1 MPNILAKDGNNTA
14 IYLKSTKAN
23 SNADPAISQEDLLNA
38 LGTEANTSAPASDA
52 GPATLNGRLIR
63 IAQRLTTVLDRLP
76 GSLGRTTMGG
86 SISVTVASDQP
97 AIPVSATFVSDG
109 LTNAEL
115 RATPVGISSDALGSP
130 GDAPA
135 TTGNGSILAFLKGVT
150 NRLPALTTNNR
161 IPVDIGGNGSITVTS
176 GTITVENSVRVNN
189 APGDSIPVAVQGT
202 IAANTGLNPLTD
214 SQLRASAVPVSVG
227 GSVAVTG
234 ALTDTQLRASAIPVS
249 ASSLPLPTGAANATL
264 QSTGNASLAS
274 IDGKLAV
281 NNTRLLVDPSGVTQ
295 PISASTLPLPTGA
308 STAAA
313 QATGNTS
320 LANID
325 GKLPANLTVSGTRL
339 LVDSSGITQPVSLA
353 TIPLATGAS
362 TATLQTTA
370 NTSLASIDSKLA
382 TLGTKTAAASLP
394 VTMASDQLS
403 QPVTMSPIILTNVSG
418 DQTLLTPATGKALR
432 IYSLVL
438 SNPTTLTSFVL
449 KAGNTAI
456 SATLQAYDYGQEFP
470 NPLGLATNQAFVIN
484 LPTTGTLNGYIT
496 WRQE

>member
-23 SNADPAISQEDLLNA
+23 SNADPAISQENLLDA

-97 AIPVSATFVSDG
+97 AIPVSAT
-109 LTNAEL
+109 
-115 RATPVGISSDALGSP
+115 
-130 GDAPA
+130 
-135 TTGNGSILAFLKGVT
+135 
-150 NRLPALTTNNR
+150 
-161 IPVDIGGNGSITVTS
+161 
-176 GTITVENSVRVNN
+176 
-189 APGDSIPVAVQGT
+189 
-202 IAANTGLNPLTD
+202 
-214 SQLRASAVPVSVG
+214 
-227 GSVAVTG
+227 
-234 ALTDTQLRASAIPVS
+234 
-249 ASSLPLPTGAANATL
+249 SLPLPTGAANATL

-281 NNTRLLVDPSGVTQ
+281 NGTRLLVDPSGVTQ

-403 QPVTMSPIILTNVSG
+403 QPVTMSPISLSNVSG
-418 DQTLLTPATGKALR
+418 DQTIVTPATGKALR

>member
-23 SNADPAISQEDLLNA
+23 SNADPAISQENLLDA

-63 IAQRLTTVLDRLP
+63 IAQHLTTVLDRLP

-97 AIPVSATFVSDG
+97 AIPVSAT
-109 LTNAEL
+109 
-115 RATPVGISSDALGSP
+115 
-130 GDAPA
+130 
-135 TTGNGSILAFLKGVT
+135 
-150 NRLPALTTNNR
+150 
-161 IPVDIGGNGSITVTS
+161 
-176 GTITVENSVRVNN
+176 
-189 APGDSIPVAVQGT
+189 
-202 IAANTGLNPLTD
+202 
-214 SQLRASAVPVSVG
+214 
-227 GSVAVTG
+227 
-234 ALTDTQLRASAIPVS
+234 
-249 ASSLPLPTGAANATL
+249 SLPLPTGAANATL

-281 NNTRLLVDPSGVTQ
+281 NGTRLLVDPSGVTQ
-295 PISASTLPLPTGA
+295 PISASSLPLPTGA
-308 STAAA
+308 ATAAA
-313 QATGNTS
+313 QA
-320 LANID
+320 
-325 GKLPANLTVSGTRL
+325 
-339 LVDSSGITQPVSLA
+339 
-353 TIPLATGAS
+353 
-362 TATLQTTA
+362 TA

-418 DQTLLTPATGKALR
+418 DQTIVTPATGKALR